1 MGQGRQ
7 GCGNQAGV
15 TVVLKLLSFSKFSIP
30 FGLSLSKPRG
40 IARPFDKP
48 VLSAVE
54 GLRANGIGLSR
65 IAKRSI
71 TAALLGLLLCAAAAA
86 QNYPVKPVRIIIGF
100 PPGGAT
106 DIAARAVAQKL
117 TESFGQQVIVDNRPG
132 AASNIGA
139 EAAARAAPDGYTL
152 FMGSVSTSINP
163 SLYTKLAYD
172 PLRDFA
178 TVALV
183 ANTPFLLVT
192 HPSVPVKSVKELI
205 AFVKARQGE
214 LNYATAGAG
223 SGAHLFMELF
233 MAHTGL
239 KMTNVA
245 YRGAAAATTDV
256 LAGQVPMMFDNIF
269 TTLPLVRG
277 GKFRALAVSTPQR
290 SAIAPEIPSVAEAGV
305 PGYDAN
311 AWFGLFAPAAVP
323 KDLITRLNAEVVKGL
338 QTADMRERLRA
349 LGATPGGGTPEQ
361 FSAFLRDEVAKW
373 AKVVKA
379 AVVKLD

>member
-1 MGQGRQ
+1 MNKNT
-7 GCGNQAGV
+7 C
-15 TVVLKLLSFSKFSIP
+15 LLI
-30 FGLSLSKPRG
+30 
-40 IARPFDKP
+40 
-48 VLSAVE
+48 
-54 GLRANGIGLSR
+54 IGLVVS
-65 IAKRSI
+65 
-71 TAALLGLLLCAAAAA
+71 AAASA
-86 QNYPVKPVRIIIGF
+86 QPASTSAGQVFPIKPIRIIIGF

-117 TESFGQQVIVDNRPG
+117 TESVGQQVIVDNRPG

-178 TVALV
+178 AVALV

-192 HPSVPVKSVKELI
+192 HPSVPVKNVKELI
-205 AFVKARQGE
+205 AFVKARPGE

-233 MAHTGL
+233 MAQTGL

-269 TTLPLVRG
+269 TTLPLVRS
-277 GKFRALAVSTPQR
+277 GKFRALGVSTVQR
-290 SAIAPEIPSVAEAGV
+290 SAIAPEIPSVAEVGV

-323 KDLITRLNAEVVKGL
+323 KDILTRLNAEVVKGL
-338 QTADMRERLRA
+338 QTPDMRDRLRA
-349 LGATPGGGTPEQ
+349 LGATPGGGTPEH
-361 FSAFLRDEVAKW
+361 FAAFLRDEVSKW
-373 AKVVKA
+373 AKVVKTA
-379 AVVKLD
+379 GVRLD

>member
-1 MGQGRQ
+1 MNKIKYLQI
-7 GCGNQAGV
+7 V
-15 TVVLKLLSFSKFSIP
+15 
-30 FGLSLSKPRG
+30 
-40 IARPFDKP
+40 
-48 VLSAVE
+48 
-54 GLRANGIGLSR
+54 
-65 IAKRSI
+65 
-71 TAALLGLLLCAAAAA
+71 GLLCSCATAYA
-86 QNYPVKPVRIIIGF
+86 QTFPAKSVRIIVGF
-100 PPGGAT
+100 PAGGAT

-117 TESFGQQVIVDNRPG
+117 TEGFGQQVVVDNRPG

-178 TVALV
+178 ALALV

-192 HPSVPVKSVKELI
+192 HPSMPVNSVKELI
-205 AFVKARQGE
+205 AFAKTRPGQ

-233 MAHTGL
+233 SAQAGL
-239 KMTNVA
+239 KLVA
-245 YRGAAAATTDV
+245 VSYRGAAIATTDV

-269 TTLPLVRG
+269 TTLPLARS
-277 GKFRALAVSTPQR
+277 GKFRALAVSTAQR
-290 SAIAPEIPSVAEAGV
+290 SAIAPEIPTVAEAGV

-311 AWFGLFAPAAVP
+311 AWFGLFAPAATP

-338 QTADMRERLRA
+338 QTNDMRERLRG
-349 LGATPGGGTPEQ
+349 LGATPGGGTPEH
-361 FSAFLRDEVAKW
+361 FAAFFRDEVAKW
-373 AKVVKA
+373 AKVVKQA
-379 AVVKLD
+379 GVKLD